1 MKKLTLLLSIFCV
14 MFLVPVFGQTI
25 DLSKRYV
32 IENIYG
38 IAWQPGADQ
47 YSYIDDDQNIMLVN
61 AKSGKE
67 TTFLAKASQT
77 AHEISSPYGYE
88 WLDANTLYF
97 PRDHKTVN
105 VLKGKIT
112 TTEFDKVDWDD
123 VIDQDI
129 KNKVFVIK
137 NDKGVFVES
146 ALNGYKPVLLC
157 PDTGKNIVFGE
168 SVHRSE
174 WGINEGQY
182 ISPKGNFVAFYRMDE
197 SMVEDYPLVNTGT
210 PIATVENIKYP
221 MAGRTSHVVTLGI
234 FDVAKSAE
242 KGTPVYHYINTDKAD
257 GEFLTNVTFSPDE
270 KYIYITH
277 LNREQ
282 NHSKLIWYDLQTG
295 KKLATLIE
303 ESDSRYVEPTHR
315 MIFMGKRQLP
325 LVQRPRRLEPS
336 LCLPT

>member
-38 IAWQPGADQ
+38 IAWQPGVDQ

-146 ALNGYKPVLLC
+146 ALNGFKPVLLC
-157 PDTGKNIVFGE
+157 
-168 SVHRSE
+168 
-174 WGINEGQY
+174 Q
-182 ISPKGNFVAFYRMDE
+182 
-197 SMVEDYPLVNTGT
+197 TGT
-210 PIATVENIKYP
+210 QFANIGKLVISRDGNMAATIISSMPAQVFP
-221 MAGRTSHVVTLGI
+221 ACTSQNLSMNAI
-234 FDVAKSAE
+234 PSSA
-242 KGTPVYHYINTDKAD
+242 TA
-257 GEFLTNVTFSPDE
+257 
-270 KYIYITH
+270 
-277 LNREQ
+277 
-282 NHSKLIWYDLQTG
+282 
-295 KKLATLIE
+295 
-303 ESDSRYVEPTHR
+303 R
-315 MIFMGKRQLP
+315 MISL
-325 LVQRPRRLEPS
+325 RLFIFS
-336 LCLPT
+336 SVMKCAKTIVKNGFTHMITDTVDALQSIIDS